1 MKTTFLGVIRMTYL
15 QLKFEAWIDDVNRED
30 SFTLQLFE
38 KFLEVMF
45 FLIKWAGIPFVIY
58 LLFEISKW

>member
-1 MKTTFLGVIRMTYL
+1 MFYL
-15 QLKFEAWIDDVNRED
+15 QSKLEAWIDDVNRED

-38 KFLEVMF
+38 KFLNVMF
-45 FLIKWAGIPFVIY
+45 IFIKWAGIPFVVY